1 MCQSYWSTLTDRG
14 NLRACGIMKLRTFSL
29 RTWPLSQWETMPCLF
44 RTPTGSTCRAY
55 FRVQVLVY
63 VLDCPDF
70 LAARRSLY
78 EQVLSFLSFGL
89 FVLLNQLCSSSY
101 FVTGYGSPPF
111 SLSFTHRG
119 SGISLKSFFYFK
131 LHSFSSLFIS
141 SKHQH
146 GP

>member
-14 NLRACGIMKLRTFSL
+14 SLRACGIMKLRTFSL
-29 RTWPLSQWETMPCLF
+29 RTWPLSQWETMPGLF
-44 RTPTGSTCRAY
+44 RTSTGSTCRAF

-63 VLDCPDF
+63 LLYCPDF
-70 LAARRSLY
+70 LAALRSLY
-78 EQVLSFLSFGL
+78 EQVLSFLSFGM

-101 FVTGYGSPPF
+101 FVPGYGSLPF
-111 SLSFTHRG
+111 SLSFTPRR

-131 LHSFSSLFIS
+131 LHSFFFLFIS
-141 SKHQH
+141 YKHQY